1 MFFFFQF
8 FRYVTFNRTNSHGS
22 SPISNTSNSPSI
34 SSGSTT
40 PVVMSSPTASGFAPE
55 VVSGFSPEVLNTGA
69 GYITVDEAMKKVIR
83 ASDIIEPPQNLNNIN
98 VSDPRAY
105 SRVTNFVTTK
115 SGSPVH
121 QPEMSGFP
129 PEVVTPPP
137 KTPNPPPS
145 TLVVSAIDLQ
155 VDSRSSPAFRKVVTS
170 SVDGCNPMSKSTGA
184 GSSIRFSTGSMV

>member
-1 MFFFFQF
+1 M
-8 FRYVTFNRTNSHGS
+8 
-22 SPISNTSNSPSI
+22 

-40 PVVMSSPTASGFAPE
+40 PVVMSSPTASGFPPEVVTGFPPE
-55 VVSGFSPEVLNTGA
+55 VVSGFIPPEVLNTGA

-83 ASDIIEPPQNLNNIN
+83 ASDIIEPPQNNLNNIN

-105 SRVTNFVTTK
+105 SRVTNFVNSTK
-115 SGSPVH
+115 SGFPAVH
-121 QPEMSGFP
+121 QQKPEVSGFSP
-129 PEVVTPPP
+129 PEVPVTPP
-137 KTPNPPPS
+137 KTPNPPS

-170 SVDGCNPMSKSTGA
+170 SIDGCNSMSKSTGT

>member
-1 MFFFFQF
+1 M
-8 FRYVTFNRTNSHGS
+8 
-22 SPISNTSNSPSI
+22 

-40 PVVMSSPTASGFAPE
+40 PVVMSSPTASGFHPE
-55 VVSGFSPEVLNTGA
+55 VSGFPPELNTGA

-105 SRVTNFVTTK
+105 SRVTNFVTAK
-115 SGSPVH
+115 SGFPTHH

-129 PEVVTPPP
+129 PEVVTPP
-137 KTPNPPPS
+137 TLNPPS

-155 VDSRSSPAFRKVVTS
+155 VDSRSSPAFRKVVTC
-170 SVDGCNPMSKSTGA
+170 VDGCNSMTKSTA
-184 GSSIRFSTGSMV
+184 GSIRFSTGSMV

>member
-1 MFFFFQF
+1 MGFFFQF

-40 PVVMSSPTASGFAPE
+40 PVVMSSPTASGFPPE
-55 VVSGFSPEVLNTGA
+55 VASGFPPEVLNTGA

-105 SRVTNFVTTK
+105 SRVTNFVTTN
-115 SGSPVH
+115 SGFAE
-121 QPEMSGFP
+121 PEMSGFSP